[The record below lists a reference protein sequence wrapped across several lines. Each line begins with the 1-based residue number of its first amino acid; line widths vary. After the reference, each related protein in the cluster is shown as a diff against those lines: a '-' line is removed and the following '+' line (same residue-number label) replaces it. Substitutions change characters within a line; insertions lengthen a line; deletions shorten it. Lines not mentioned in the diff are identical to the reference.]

1 MKNLKGEG
9 SRVYLGLVHH
19 PINNKR
25 GEVVTTSVTNL
36 DIHDISRSCRTFGV
50 TNYFLIT
57 PLKAQQELL
66 KRILGHWNEDKASV
80 YNPDRSDALN
90 VARCVSSI
98 DDALHSVVETEKKLG
113 NPYQKPFVVV
123 TGANFKQHDGLA
135 EDLKEKL
142 KIDKRPILLLFGTGW
157 GLTAPVV
164 EGADYRLGPIFGSSF
179 DGYNHLSVRSAVAI
193 YLDRLLGASE
203 SK

>member
-1 MKNLKGEG
+1 MTAIND
-9 SRVYLGLVHH
+9 RPRMYLGLVHH

-36 DIHDISRSCRTFGV
+36 DIHDISRSCRTFGIKE
-50 TNYFLIT
+50 YFLIT

-66 KRILGHWNEDKASV
+66 SRILGHWNEDKSSV
-80 YNPDRSDALN
+80 YNPDRSDALSI
-90 VARCVSSI
+90 ARGVCSI
-98 DDALHSVVETEKKLG
+98 EEAKGQILEREKKEGLEA
-113 NPYQKPFVVV
+113 NDVCVVV
-123 TGANFKQHDGLA
+123 TGANFKSYDGLTHQ
-135 EDLKEKL
+135 LKEKM

-164 EGADYRLGPIFGSSF
+164 EGADFRLEPIFGASQ

-193 YLDRLLGASE
+193 YLDRILGASGL
-203 SK
+203 K

>member
-1 MKNLKGEG
+1 MTEMNDLPP
-9 SRVYLGLVHH
+9 VYLGLVHH

-50 TNYFLIT
+50 KSYFIVT
-57 PLKAQQELL
+57 PLKAQQSLL
-66 KRILGHWNEDKASV
+66 ERILGHWNEDKSSV
-80 YNPDRSDALN
+80 YNPDRSDALS
-90 VARCVSSI
+90 VACGVSSI
-98 DDALHSVVETEKKLG
+98 EEAKQSILEKETGAEDVM
-113 NPYQKPFVVV
+113 VVV
-123 TGANFKQHDGLA
+123 TGANFKSYDGLTH
-135 EDLKEKL
+135 DLKEKM

-164 EGADYRLGPIFGSSF
+164 EGADFRLEPLFGGSP

-193 YLDRLLGASE
+193 YLDRLLGASGF
-203 SK
+203 K

>member
-1 MKNLKGEG
+1 M
-9 SRVYLGLVHH
+9 YLGLVHH

-36 DIHDISRSCRTFGV
+36 DIHDISRSCRTFGIKE
-50 TNYFLIT
+50 YFLIT

-66 KRILGHWNEDKASV
+66 GRILGHWNEDKSSV
-80 YNPDRSDALN
+80 YNPDRSDALKI
-90 VARCVSSI
+90 ARGVSSI
-98 DDALHSVVETEKKLG
+98 EEAKSQILEREKKEGLEA
-113 NPYQKPFVVV
+113 KDVCVVV
-123 TGANFKQHDGLA
+123 TGANFKSYDGLTHQ
-135 EDLKEKL
+135 LKEKM

-164 EGADYRLGPIFGSSF
+164 EGADFRLEPIFGASQ

-193 YLDRLLGASE
+193 YLDRILGASGL
-203 SK
+203 K

>member
-1 MKNLKGEG
+1 MKKLNEEG
-9 SRVYLGLVHH
+9 PRVYLGLVHH

-50 TNYFLIT
+50 TNYFIIT

-66 KRILGHWNEDKASV
+66 KRILGHWNEDKSSA
-80 YNPDRSDALN
+80 YNPDRSDALSI
-90 VARCVSSI
+90 AQCVSSVG
-98 DDALHSVVETEKKLG
+98 DAVRSVMEVEKELG
-113 NPYQKPFVVV
+113 GPEEDPFVVV
-123 TGANFKQHDGLA
+123 TGANFKMYDGVA

-157 GLTAPVV
+157 GLTAPIV
-164 EGADYRLGPIFGSSF
+164 EGADYRLEPIFGSSL